1 MKNHAVAEHAP
12 PFPGEQGHEIFF
24 DPQGGGRGGQ
34 TEPCRQPRH
43 MGVHHDADVDAKST
57 SRPHSRFFE
66 PLRARQIRCRFKF
79 LGNITLMVLH
89 QLRAARCKNLAL
101 FRCNP
106 MVWMCCPMASGE
118 AWA

>member
-43 MGVHHDADVDAKST
+43 MGVHHDADVDAKAFPKTTFAVFRATPGKAT
-57 SRPHSRFFE
+57 S
-66 PLRARQIRCRFKF
+66 
-79 LGNITLMVLH
+79 
-89 QLRAARCKNLAL
+89 
-101 FRCNP
+101 
-106 MVWMCCPMASGE
+106 ASSSWGTSP
-118 AWA
+118 